1 MSCAG
6 TLGLRGG
13 PESEFKV
20 PLWPVASWAAVA
32 FVLLVIVVLGI
43 IPDTRMAL
51 VIGVGWLLL
60 LGIGYLFIDEPEA
73 NARKAAAFAEA
84 GTTELKLKVG
94 RDFAQDH
101 DTIAAIRDVV
111 DGVLLSW
118 EWDRCASARIVRRC
132 ANG

>member
-1 MSCAG
+1 MGGRGCHDGAG
-6 TLGLRGG
+6 HGVLAVGLRGG

-60 LGIGYLFIDEPEA
+60 LGIGYLFIRGRGHARPE
-73 NARKAAAFAEA
+73 
-84 GTTELKLKVG
+84 L
-94 RDFAQDH
+94 D
-101 DTIAAIRDVV
+101 
-111 DGVLLSW
+111 
-118 EWDRCASARIVRRC
+118 DRTATNPRVRRD
-132 ANG
+132 